1 MSHQTRALSRYPR
14 ILGICWRAA
23 VSTELQYRANFM
35 TGIVVSLFWMAWAA
49 VGVLVYFQFAG
60 EIAGWSYPELLVVI
74 GLFFALN
81 GFRQA
86 VLQPNLQRMTE
97 YVRRGTL
104 DFLLTKPVDAQLL
117 VSLRQL
123 NVGNLPDPLLGLVI
137 SAGGV
142 LASGHRVSWG
152 DAGAFVLTLGSA
164 VLLLYALML
173 SLMAMAVHL
182 VGGDELDML
191 SFGAVELA
199 RFPVD
204 FYRDPIRTVLTV
216 IPVALLTT
224 VPAQALLGRLEAIA
238 LVVAPVAAVACLA
251 LATVLWRH
259 ALHRY
264 SGASS

>member
-1 MSHQTRALSRYPR
+1 MSHQTPGLSRYPR

-23 VSTELQYRANFM
+23 VSTELQYRANFV
-35 TGIVVSLFWMAWAA
+35 TGIVVSLFWMVWAA

-60 EIAGWSYPELLVVI
+60 QIAGWNYPELLAVI

-81 GFRQA
+81 GLRQA
-86 VLQPNLQRMTE
+86 VLQPNLERMTD
-97 YVRRGTL
+97 YVQRGTL

-123 NVGNLPDPLLGLVI
+123 NVGNLPDPLLGLAL

-142 LASGHRVSWG
+142 VASGHRVTWG
-152 DAGAFVLTLGSA
+152 DAGAFVLALGSS

-173 SLMAMAVHL
+173 ALMALAVHL
-182 VGGDELDML
+182 VGADELDSL
-191 SFGAVELA
+191 SFAAVELA

-204 FYRDPIRTVLTV
+204 FYRDPVRTVLTV

-224 VPAQALLGRLEAIA
+224 VPAQAILGRLDAVTLTVTPA
-238 LVVAPVAAVACLA
+238 AAVGCLA
-251 LATVLWRH
+251 LAIVLWRH
-259 ALHRY
+259 ALRRY